1 MTLLQNASVP
11 SYQSPQNHFSLLYN
25 VHSIYGLLFILPG
38 IGDRGWSGSPWEASL
53 GSGLSCGHSP
63 RHVQVVFFFFVPGFG
78 TVCLGCSVSPLLGF
92 YSICSY
98 SFHFNTWMVTHPSSY
113 RGSSSCGN
121 FQLGIAVGYV
131 RYFQAALRNP
141 WANFWW
147 RHRVNFK
154 NPHRD
159 KNFGSGFSK

>member
-63 RHVQVVFFFFVPGFG
+63 RHVQVVFFFPPGFG

-113 RGSSSCGN
+113 RGPSCLTSVFLRELPTWYSRRLCKIFSSSTPEPLSQ
-121 FQLGIAVGYV
+121 FLV
-131 RYFQAALRNP
+131 AAQGQ
-141 WANFWW
+141 F
-147 RHRVNFK
+147 
-154 NPHRD
+154 
-159 KNFGSGFSK
+159 